1 MLELHCILFTDDGF
15 HLCFMM
21 YRSRKRHVGG
31 RYNALSKIIL
41 YKLNKAVQNGKSLKR
56 KGGKVAS
63 VPRKRAKKV
72 ASKKKRG
79 RPSKV
84 KGKRKRTHV
93 QRRRRTKRK
102 GSQKKSTKKG
112 KRKNYSKKKKGK
124 SRTKKRKISSKSI
137 FD

>member
-15 HLCFMM
+15 YLCFMM

-72 ASKKKRG
+72 ASKRKRG
-79 RPSKV
+79 RPDRERWNGRS
-84 KGKRKRTHV
+84 G
-93 QRRRRTKRK
+93 
-102 GSQKKSTKKG
+102 GSQSALRTPHASLWKKTSPWYPKP
-112 KRKNYSKKKKGK
+112 
-124 SRTKKRKISSKSI
+124 
-137 FD
+137 